1 MKDMQFTHKWV
12 LVTGASSG
20 LGLEMATQL
29 AEQHQ
34 ANLILVARREAQ
46 LLALKQRLEQSFGIQ
61 CHVIAADLSLADDV
75 ERVYQ
80 QGRMVKSF
88 EVAYETLKSPLTDKT
103 RQGYAQQLH
112 QKVID
117 WVHEGGL

>member
-46 LLALKQRLEQSFGIQ
+46 LLALKQRLEQSSGIQ

-80 QGRMVKSF
+80 QATQLADIYGVILNAGVTHFGEHHELAWPDF
-88 EVAYETLKSPLTDKT
+88 EKMLAL
-103 RQGYAQQLH
+103 
-112 QKVID
+112 
-117 WVHEGGL
+117 